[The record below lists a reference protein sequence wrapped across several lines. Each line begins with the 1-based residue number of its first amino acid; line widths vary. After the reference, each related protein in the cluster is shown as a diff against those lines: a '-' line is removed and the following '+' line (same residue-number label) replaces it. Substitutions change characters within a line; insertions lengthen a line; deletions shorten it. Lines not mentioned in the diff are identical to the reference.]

1 MNNNN
6 NIFKRTLKES
16 TKKIIAF
23 NQNYLCKE
31 CNLILPPSFQIDHI
45 IPFSLS
51 QNDKD
56 ENLQAL
62 CPNCHSLKTQRE
74 NMRISHFKRMYNV
87 NETCWF
93 CLEKNCN
100 NTCSKVLE
108 KIHQINLNNK
118 TKIENKSFNETC
130 DKFRFDENNKQCLQI
145 EVCLYNCCIYV
156 NNVICRMNKNDI
168 IIDDII
174 DSVFLATRSKKY
186 NLLYNEISIKIIPPN
201 CYTEDDLENCVNFI
215 DNTITVD
222 DFPERILKKDEFIL
236 LLCSS

>member
-6 NIFKRTLKES
+6 TTKRTLKES
-16 TKKIIAF
+16 TKKIVAF

-31 CNLILPPSFQIDHI
+31 CNSILPPSFQIDHI

-51 QNDKD
+51 QDDED

-74 NMRISHFKRMYNV
+74 NMRISHFKKMYNIIE
-87 NETCWF
+87 NCWF

-100 NTCSKVLE
+100 NTCSKILQ
-108 KIHQINLNNK
+108 KIDTNNK
-118 TKIENKSFNETC
+118 TKYDNTTFEDLCNKL
-130 DKFRFDENNKQCLQI
+130 RYDEHKNSLKI

-156 NNVICRMNKNDI
+156 NNVICRMNKYDI
-168 IIDDII
+168 TVDDIV
-174 DSVFLATRSKKY
+174 DAVFLATRSKKY

-201 CYTEDDLENCVNFI
+201 SYNKDDLETCVNFI
-215 DNTITVD
+215 ENTITLD
-222 DFPERILKKDEFIL
+222 DFPERILKPDNFIL
-236 LLCSS
+236 LLCHS